1 MVYGQLATRF
11 VWFAKADGSGPVFLM
26 NVTDTAEAHKLS
38 EALPLGQVNIMA
50 FELIPLGPLWSLG
63 LPLAEPAK

>member
-1 MVYGQLATRF
+1 MHNSGFSEKKPHCSSATR
-11 VWFAKADGSGPVFLM
+11 VFLM